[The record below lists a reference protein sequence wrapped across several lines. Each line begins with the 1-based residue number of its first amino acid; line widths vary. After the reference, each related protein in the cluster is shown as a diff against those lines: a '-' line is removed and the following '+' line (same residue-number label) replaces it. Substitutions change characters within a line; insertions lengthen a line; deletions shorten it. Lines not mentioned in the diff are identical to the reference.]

1 MKKTDY
7 SNRDN
12 WLKLPEIT
20 KDVDTIYIYP
30 TAYIDP
36 TPGAVELCGVDHPEM
51 RATAAINYKK
61 MAVAYEE
68 STNVFVPFYRQ
79 VNLAAVVGM
88 SEDDLGP
95 KEEQISDLYG
105 ALDYYFEHYNNGRPF
120 ILAGHSQGS
129 SMLKDVI
136 LPHYMKE
143 HPDYYRRMIAAYAI
157 GFSITKE
164 LLAENPHLKFAE
176 RADDTGVIVSW
187 NTEGAGNHDKRNV
200 VVLKGAV
207 AINPINWKRDET
219 YAPASDNL
227 GSVFYNEVTQEYK
240 TEIPGVADARV
251 DIDRGVVVRSPGG
264 DYSFMSVVEGV
275 MGAMFG
281 PESYHDKDYGFYFK
295 NIQENVR
302 TRIAAFHTPPA
313 TP

>member
-7 SNRDN
+7 SNKNN

-36 TPGAVELCGVDHPEM
+36 TPGAAELCDVDHAVM
-51 RATAAINYKK
+51 RQTVAINYKK

-88 SEDDLGP
+88 SDEEMGP
-95 KEEQISDLYG
+95 KEEQISDLHG
-105 ALDYYFEHYNNGRPF
+105 ALDYYFTHCNNNRPF

-129 SMLKDVI
+129 SMIRDVI
-136 LPHYMKE
+136 LPQYMKE
-143 HPDYYRRMIAAYAI
+143 HPDYYKRMIAAYVI
-157 GFSITKE
+157 GFSVTKE
-164 LLAENPHLKFAE
+164 LLTANPHLRFAE
-176 RADDTGVIVSW
+176 RADDTGVIISW
-187 NTEGAGNHDKRNV
+187 NTEGEGNHDKRNV
-200 VVLKGAV
+200 VVQKGAI
-207 AINPINWKRDET
+207 AINPLNWKRDDT

-227 GSVFYNEVTQEYK
+227 GSVFYDEVSEQYTEK
-240 TEIPGVADARV
+240 TPGVADARV
-251 DIDRGVVVRSPGG
+251 DPTRGVVLRSPGG
-264 DYSFMSVVEGV
+264 GYSFMDVVEGP

-295 NIQENVR
+295 NIQDNVKV
-302 TRIAAFHTPPA
+302 RIAAYFKENK
-313 TP
+313 